1 MAFSPEI
8 MHPSSNKHQG
18 IGMTSQRT
26 RDRLIRRLQDQGID
40 NETVLDVMRRI
51 PRHLFVDEALAHRAY
66 EDTALPI
73 GYAQTISQPYIVALM
88 TQRLL
93 DPGMPNS
100 VLEIGT
106 GCGYQTAVLANIF
119 PQVYSVERIEALYR
133 QAKKRLAE
141 LDLFNV
147 QLRHTDGSSGW
158 PNPNYQFDRIIVT
171 AACAQVPENL
181 AGQLANDGVMIFP
194 FDNGQ
199 DQTLTQ
205 ITRTSRGLL
214 SKPLEKVSFVPMLPG
229 II

>member
-1 MAFSPEI
+1 
-8 MHPSSNKHQG
+8 
-18 IGMTSQRT
+18 MTSQRT
-26 RDRLIRRLQDQGID
+26 RDRLIQRLKDQGID
-40 NETVLDVMRRI
+40 NEVVLDVMRRV

-73 GYAQTISQPYIVALM
+73 GYGQTISQPFIVALM

-93 DPGMPNS
+93 DPGMPGS

-119 PQVYSVERIEALYR
+119 PQVYSVERIEALHK

-147 QLRHTDGSSGW
+147 QLRHTDGNGGW
-158 PNPNYQFDRIIVT
+158 PNPNYRFDRIMIT
-171 AACAQVPENL
+171 AACSEVPEAL
-181 AGQLANDGVMIFP
+181 TQQLASGGIMIFP

-205 ITRTSRGLL
+205 VTNTPKGLV
-214 SKPLEKVSFVPMLPG
+214 SESLEKVSFVPMLPG
-229 II
+229 LV

>member
-1 MAFSPEI
+1 MNL
-8 MHPSSNKHQG
+8 SSKNHQG

-26 RDRLIRRLQDQGID
+26 RDRLIQRLQDQGID
-40 NETVLDVMRRI
+40 NETVLDVMRRV

-73 GYAQTISQPYIVALM
+73 GYGQTISQPYIVALM

-119 PQVYSVERIEALYR
+119 PQVYSVERIEGLYK

-147 QLRHTDGSSGW
+147 QLRHTDGNGGW
-158 PNPNYQFDRIIVT
+158 PNLSYRFDRIMIT
-171 AACAQVPENL
+171 AACSEVPEAL
-181 AGQLANDGVMIFP
+181 TQQLAKDGIMIFP
-194 FDNGQ
+194 FDNGR

-205 ITRTSRGLL
+205 ITNTSQGLVGE
-214 SKPLEKVSFVPMLPG
+214 SLEKVSFVPLLPG
-229 II
+229 LA

>member
-1 MAFSPEI
+1 MNLISK
-8 MHPSSNKHQG
+8 NHQG

-26 RDRLIRRLQDQGID
+26 RDRLIQRLKDQGIN
-40 NETVLDVMRRI
+40 NEVVLDVMRRV

-73 GYAQTISQPYIVALM
+73 GYGQTISQPYIVALM

-119 PQVYSVERIEALYR
+119 PQVYSVERIEALYK

-147 QLRHTDGSSGW
+147 QLRHTDGNGGW
-158 PNPNYQFDRIIVT
+158 PNLSYRFDRILIT
-171 AACAQVPENL
+171 AACSEVPEAL
-181 AGQLANDGVMIFP
+181 TQQLAKDGIMIFP
-194 FDNGQ
+194 FDDGRN
-199 DQTLTQ
+199 QTLTQ
-205 ITRTSRGLL
+205 ITNTSQGLVGE
-214 SKPLEKVSFVPMLPG
+214 SLEKVSFVPLLPG
-229 II
+229 LA

>member
-1 MAFSPEI
+1 MNLISK
-8 MHPSSNKHQG
+8 NHQG

-26 RDRLIRRLQDQGID
+26 RDRLIRRLKDQGID
-40 NETVLDVMRRI
+40 NQVVLDVMRSV

-73 GYAQTISQPYIVALM
+73 GYGQTISQPYIVALM

-119 PQVYSVERIEALYR
+119 PQVYSVERIEALYK

-147 QLRHTDGSSGW
+147 QLRHTDGNGGW
-158 PNPNYQFDRIIVT
+158 PNLSYRFDRILIT
-171 AACAQVPENL
+171 AACSEVPEAL
-181 AGQLANDGVMIFP
+181 TQQLAKDGIMIFP
-194 FDNGQ
+194 FDDGRN
-199 DQTLTQ
+199 QTLTQ
-205 ITRTSRGLL
+205 ITNTSQGLVGE
-214 SKPLEKVSFVPMLPG
+214 SLEKVSFVPLLPG
-229 II
+229 LA